1 MDVKNKICFICGGLS
16 GGGQERA
23 LTNWANEFANEGV
36 EISIICLFKTEI
48 FYQLN
53 PIIKVIWPSL
63 DRKTTNKFIYAI
75 KLIPFIRKN
84 VKQIKPDIVISFGD
98 WFNAYSIIA
107 TRFLGVKTFIT
118 NRMGP
123 NLFLGKFLELFNRL
137 SYPFADGLIVQTNRA
152 KEILAKKYSLKKI
165 HVIPN
170 ILKPIDIDNLTYENN
185 IISIGRLSK
194 EKGHSILIE
203 AFSKL
208 QIDSYKLHLIGDG
221 PEMNNL
227 KEYVK
232 ILNIENKVIFHG
244 HQKNFTHVLQKASI
258 FVLPSFYEGFPNAL
272 LEAMS
277 IPLACIS
284 SDCVAGPRE
293 IIQHNK
299 NGLLFETRNV
309 KDLFNKLNFLVSNK
323 EQQIIF
329 RNEAYKVRNKY
340 SSEQIFKL
348 IKKSILE
355 N

>member
-1 MDVKNKICFICGGLS
+1 MNKKICFIGGGLA

-48 FYQLN
+48 FYNLN
-53 PIIKVIWPSL
+53 PSIKVIWPVL

-84 VKQIKPDIVISFGD
+84 VKLINPSAVISFGD

-123 NLFLGKFLELFNRL
+123 NLFLGKFLEVFNRL
-137 SYPFADGLIVQTNRA
+137 SYPYADGLIVQTERA
-152 KEILAKKYSLKKI
+152 KEILSKKYSLKKI

-170 ILKPIDIDNLTYENN
+170 ILNPINIDNLSYKNN

-208 QIDSYKLHLIGDG
+208 NYDDYKLHLIGDG

-227 KEYVK
+227 NEYVK
-232 ILNIENKVIFHG
+232 KLKIEDKVIFHG
-244 HQKNFTHVLQKASI
+244 HQKNFTHVLQQASI
-258 FVLPSFYEGFPNAL
+258 FVLPSYYEGFPNAL

-293 IIQHNK
+293 IINNNN
-299 NGLLFETRNV
+299 NGLLFETRNAE
-309 KDLFNKLNFLVSNK
+309 DLRNKLNYLISNK
-323 EQQIIF
+323 EQQALL

-340 SSEQIFKL
+340 SSEQIFEL
-348 IKKSILE
+348 IKKVILE